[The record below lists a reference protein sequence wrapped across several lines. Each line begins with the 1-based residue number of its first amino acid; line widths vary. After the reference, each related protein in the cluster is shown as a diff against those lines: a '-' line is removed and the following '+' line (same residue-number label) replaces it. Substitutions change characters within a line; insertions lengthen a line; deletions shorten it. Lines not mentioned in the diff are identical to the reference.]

1 MTLSHIAQKPEIADL
16 IRRAIAED
24 VGSGDAT
31 SLALVPADRRGKALL
46 LSRGRYI
53 ISGTEVAAAVFAAVE
68 PASKCTI
75 RIADGETAE
84 PQQEVLAVEGPV
96 RGLLT
101 AERTALNFMQRM
113 TGIATLTRQFVDRV
127 KPYGVRILDT
137 RKTTPTL
144 RVLEKHAVLCG
155 GGKNHRMGLYD
166 MVLIKDNHR
175 QLWQH
180 AGAVDL
186 QGAIA
191 AARRMFPGL
200 PVEVE
205 VESEAELANALQGKP
220 DWILLDNRTPAQLRR
235 CVELCGKRCR
245 LEASGGV
252 TLANVEAIAA
262 TGIDAISIGALTHSA
277 PAADLTLEL
286 AEG

>member
-1 MTLSHIAQKPEIADL
+1 MNLGHIAQKPEVVDL
-16 IRRAIAED
+16 IRRALAED
-24 VGSGDAT
+24 VGPGDAT
-31 SLALVPADRRGKALL
+31 TLALVAPDRRGRALL
-46 LSRGRYI
+46 LARGRYVI
-53 ISGTEVAAAVFAAVE
+53 AGTEVAAAVFAAAQ
-68 PASKCTI
+68 PDLTCAI

-84 PQQEVLAVEGPV
+84 PQQEVLAIEGPV

-127 KPYGVRILDT
+127 GPYGVQILDT

-144 RVLEKHAVLCG
+144 RILEKYGVLCG

-166 MVLIKDNHR
+166 RILIKDNHR
-175 QLWQH
+175 QLWQR
-180 AGAVDL
+180 AGATDL

-191 AARRMFPGL
+191 AARRMFPNL
-200 PVEVE
+200 QVEVE
-205 VESEAELANALQGKP
+205 VESEAELADALQGKP
-220 DWILLDNRTPAQLRR
+220 DWILLDNRTPEQLRR
-235 CVELCGKRCR
+235 CVERCGKRCR

-277 PAADLTLEL
+277 LAADLTLEL
-286 AEG
+286 AEA